1 VGFEGDKLTVI
12 SEFAVKTVLE
22 KFKMAIEKG
31 GHTPMMRLL
40 AIDLEYTLLLTTL
53 NIRCT
58 FLCCREQSNK
68 RTKLGTI
75 TYNTV
80 LQKWMSEISEGNKFS
95 MAIGSGTYTTG
106 FYDSARAGIWKEDE
120 LTDPV
125 TGKFIRARLR
135 GVDYEYGFEIV
146 LNKEPAL
153 EKC

>member
-22 KFKMAIEKG
+22 KFKMAIERR
-31 GHTPMMRLL
+31 PYSLMRLL
-40 AIDLEYTLLLTTL
+40 AIDLEYTLHHSKHTMYISYVAENSQTK
-53 NIRCT
+53 
-58 FLCCREQSNK
+58 EQYHV
-68 RTKLGTI
+68 GTI

-80 LQKWMSEISEGNKFS
+80 LQNGCLRYLREINS

-125 TGKFIRARLR
+125 TGKLS
-135 GVDYEYGFEIV
+135 VPDFELIMNTG
-146 LNKEPAL
+146 LKL
-153 EKC
+153 Y

>member
-31 GHTPMMRLL
+31 GHTLMMRLL

-58 FLCCREQSNK
+58 FYVAENSQTKEQYHV
-68 RTKLGTI
+68 GTI

-120 LTDPV
+120 LQILLQVIYPCQTS
-125 TGKFIRARLR
+125 RS
-135 GVDYEYGFEIV
+135 
-146 LNKEPAL
+146 
-153 EKC
+153 